1 MLARTAKREG
11 EGGVLEAHK
20 REKQRQGGATR
31 RDARPHR
38 REREGGALEARVR
51 EKSEGREARE
61 RDRSLI
67 FFMCESMGRAGD
79 AGGPR
84 SGWTDT
90 L

>member
-1 MLARTAKREG
+1 
-11 EGGVLEAHK
+11 
-20 REKQRQGGATR
+20 
-31 RDARPHR
+31 
-38 REREGGALEARVR
+38 VR